1 MVYSSSR
8 SVKLLWTD
16 RNGKTD
22 NTYSSVLSTNEQM
35 AAIALYDGT
44 VNALWY
50 NVGPPLTNYTVVD
63 AAMGISKLWFE
74 VDEGDGSVAK
84 VEDQGGAGFAVQ
96 DAVMIANSSCVVQST
111 GNAHIQIAV
120 SSSSSFPFVGEWH

>member
-1 MVYSSSR
+1 MIYSPSR

-22 NTYSSVLSTNEQM
+22 STYSSVLSTNEQM

-44 VNALWY
+44 ASALWY
-50 NVGPPLTNYTVVD
+50 NVGPSSTNYTIVD
-63 AAMGISKLWFE
+63 AATGISKFWFE
-74 VDEGDGSVAK
+74 VAEGDGSTTK

-96 DAVMIANSSCVVQST
+96 DVVMIANSSCVVQPTS
-111 GNAHIQIAV
+111 NAHIQIAV
-120 SSSSSFPFVGEWH
+120 SPSLPFVGEWH